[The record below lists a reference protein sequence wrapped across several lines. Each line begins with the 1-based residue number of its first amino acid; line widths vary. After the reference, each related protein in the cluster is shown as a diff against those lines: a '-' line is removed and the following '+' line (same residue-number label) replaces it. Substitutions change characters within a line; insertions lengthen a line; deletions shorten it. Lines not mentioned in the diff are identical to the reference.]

1 MILSDMIHEAL
12 QTLYKPLELL
22 GEFMGLDPMLAV
34 LVVSM
39 LVTGSIVQWQF
50 QQHSHHGDHDD

>member
-1 MILSDMIHEAL
+1 MIHEAL

>member
-1 MILSDMIHEAL
+1 MIHEAL

-22 GEFMGLDPMLAV
+22 GELMGLDPLLAA

-50 QQHSHHGDHDD
+50 QQHAHHDDHDD